1 MYEVHHWGVP
11 IYDFRCDACGAAF
24 EELVKADEL
33 PPCPSCGA
41 PGPRR
46 LLSQVAPTPRIGLRG
61 AEARRSD
68 ATRRAREERKR
79 EQRAAKRERD
89 GRG

>member
-1 MYEVHHWGVP
+1 MP
-11 IYDFRCDACGAAF
+11 IYEFSCDACGTAF
-24 EELVKADEL
+24 EELTRADEL

-41 PGPRR
+41 PEPRR
-46 LLSQVAPTPRIGLRG
+46 VLSQVAPTPRIGLRG

-79 EQRAAKRERD
+79 EERAARKGRE
-89 GRG
+89 GGG

>member
-11 IYDFRCDACGAAF
+11 IYDFRCESCGTTF
-24 EELVKADEL
+24 EELVRGDEL

-41 PGPRR
+41 AGPRR

-61 AEARRSD
+61 AAARKSD
-68 ATRRAREERKR
+68 AERRVREERKR
-79 EQRAAKRERD
+79 EARE
-89 GRG
+89 GG

>member
-1 MYEVHHWGVP
+1 MP
-11 IYDFRCDACGAAF
+11 IYDFRCESCGAEF
-24 EELVKADEL
+24 EELVPAGEL

-41 PGPRR
+41 PEPRR

-68 ATRRAREERKR
+68 ATRKAREERKR
-79 EQRAAKRERD
+79 EERAAKRERD
-89 GRG
+89 AKG

>member
-11 IYDFRCDACGAAF
+11 IYEFECRKCATVF
-24 EELVKADEL
+24 EELARTDEL
-33 PPCPSCGA
+33 PPCPECGA
-41 PGPRR
+41 GEPRR

-79 EQRAAKRERD
+79 EDRAAKREREAK
-89 GRG
+89 G

>member
-11 IYDFRCDACGAAF
+11 IYEFRCQACGSVF
-24 EELVKADEL
+24 EELARAGEL
-33 PPCPSCGA
+33 PPCPECGA
-41 PGPRR
+41 AEPRR

-68 ATRRAREERKR
+68 ATRKAREERKR
-79 EQRAAKRERD
+79 EERAARRERQAK
-89 GRG
+89 G

>member
-1 MYEVHHWGVP
+1 MP
-11 IYDFRCDACGAAF
+11 IHDFRCSSCGLEF
-24 EELVKADEL
+24 EELVRAGEL
-33 PPCPSCGA
+33 PACPGCGA
-41 PGPRR
+41 AEPRK

-68 ATRRAREERKR
+68 ATRRAREEGKR

-89 GRG
+89 GR